1 MSDAPVDGKLWVSY
15 ALSISGGII
24 LSLVLIFETLQVLST
39 LGQSIFQEIDLSSS
53 RKIFISLYL
62 FFGLSSTASTF
73 LGEYLLWRNRTKAAI
88 LTNIMAVALAI
99 ATYFIPSIYR
109 FSVPDI
115 LTIATTVSI
124 CLISAGI
131 PLKLITPKAK
141 KTAETTAPLLRS
153 IEITMVSVFSALYA
167 AFIILPLRIPSPTG
181 GYTHFGD
188 FVVFVA
194 ALLFGPKTG
203 GLTGIMGAAMADL
216 YAGYPQWYVS
226 ILAHGLEGFIP
237 GLAKGKSVMLQV
249 ISCVIGGFLMASTYF
264 IVNVFIKGVP
274 LAIVSYMRDLIIQ
287 AGASVVLGVLVAKT
301 IKEILPGLR

>member
-1 MSDAPVDGKLWVSY
+1 VSDAPSDGKLRVSY

-39 LGQSIFQEIDLSSS
+39 IGQSIFQEIDLSSS

-62 FFGLSSTASTF
+62 FFGLSGATSTF
-73 LGEYLLWRNRTKAAI
+73 LGEYLMWRDRTKAAI
-88 LTNIMAVALAI
+88 LTNAMAVALAI
-99 ATYFIPSIYR
+99 ATYFIPSIYK

-115 LTIATTVSI
+115 LTIATAVSV

-131 PLKLITPKAK
+131 LLKLTAPKAK
-141 KTAETTAPLLRS
+141 ETAETAPPLLRS
-153 IEITMVSVFSALYA
+153 IEITTVAIFSALYA

-194 ALLFGPKTG
+194 ALLFGPNTG
-203 GLTGIMGAAMADL
+203 GLTGIMGAVLADL

-226 ILAHGLEGFIP
+226 ILAHGLEGVIP
-237 GLAKGKSVMLQV
+237 GLAKDKSVMLQV
-249 ISCVIGGFLMASTYF
+249 ISCVIGGLLMASTYF
-264 IVNVFIKGVP
+264 IVNVFIKGFP

-287 AGASVVLGVLVAKT
+287 AGASVILGVLVANT
-301 IKEILPGLR
+301 IKEILPGLK